1 MPELVALT
9 GATGFIGTALTN
21 SFSQAGIKVRALSR
35 KTRAS
40 DKSVEWVQGDMHSPL
55 ALEKLVKDADT
66 VIHCAGNVRGKS
78 KQEFLSINQVGTENL
93 LAACKNQKN
102 IQRFLLISSLA
113 AKQPHLSW
121 YAFSKHAAEQ
131 TLSAYKN
138 NFPSS
143 TVFRPTAVYGP
154 GDKEIRPLLKGIK
167 MGLLVKPDA
176 KTNFSL
182 IHINDLVS
190 AINLWAR
197 HPTPV
202 NGVYELDDGT
212 ANGYNWDK
220 LIDLAQQHWG
230 KSVHSISIPIGLL
243 KILANT
249 NLKIARLLRYSPM
262 LTPGKVCEILYPDWV
277 CDNSDLSSALKWH
290 PSIQLS
296 HAMQEPSLLDL

>member
-21 SFSQAGIKVRALSR
+21 IFSQAGIKVRALSR
-35 KTRAS
+35 KTRIS
-40 DKSVEWVQGDMHSPL
+40 DKSLEWVQGDMHSPL
-55 ALEKLVKDADT
+55 ALKRLVQNADT

-93 LAACKNQKN
+93 LAACKNEKN

-113 AKQPHLSW
+113 AKHPHLSW
-121 YAFSKHAAEQ
+121 YAYSKHAAEQ
-131 TLSAYKN
+131 TLLANKN
-138 NFPSS
+138 NFSSS

-154 GDKEIRPLLKGIK
+154 GDKEIRPLLKGLK

-182 IHINDLVS
+182 LHINDLVS
-190 AINLWAR
+190 AINLWAS
-197 HPTPV
+197 HPTPI
-202 NGVYELDDGT
+202 NGTYELDDGT
-212 ANGYNWDK
+212 ANGYNWSK

-230 KSVHSISIPIGLL
+230 KSVYSISIPIGFL

-249 NLKIARLLRYSPM
+249 NLKIARLLHYSPM
-262 LTPGKVCEILYPDWV
+262 LTPGKVNEILYPDWV
-277 CDNSDLSSALKWH
+277 CDNSDLSTAIKWQ
-290 PSIQLS
+290 PSIHLS

>member
-21 SFSQAGIKVRALSR
+21 TFSQAGIKVRALSR
-35 KTRAS
+35 KKRVS
-40 DKSVEWVQGDMHSPL
+40 NNSVEWIEGDMHSPL
-55 ALEKLVKDADT
+55 ALKKLVQDADT

-78 KQEFLSINQVGTENL
+78 KLEFLSINQGGTENL
-93 LAACKNQKN
+93 LTACKEQKN

-113 AKQPHLSW
+113 AKQPDLSW

-131 TLSAYKN
+131 TLLSYKDHI
-138 NFPSS
+138 PSS

-167 MGLLVKPDA
+167 MGLLARPAA

-197 HPTPV
+197 HPTAV

-230 KSVHSISIPIGLL
+230 KSVFSISVPIGLL

-262 LTPGKVCEILYPDWV
+262 LTPGKVREILYPDWV
-277 CDNSDLSSALKWH
+277 CDNSDLSTAIEWH

-296 HAMQEPSLLDL
+296 QAMQDPSLLDL